1 MPPTGRGDAA
11 SGGTLGLQE
20 PSYDTAKSG
29 SRVLAFDDRQ
39 PGPGWSAL
47 SAARG
52 SGVGVWAFER
62 GGWALTSWIGFALPV
77 AGLIYFST
85 EPRAD

>member
-1 MPPTGRGDAA
+1 MATFFLAGAA
-11 SGGTLGLQE
+11 
-20 PSYDTAKSG
+20 
-29 SRVLAFDDRQ
+29 
-39 PGPGWSAL
+39 
-47 SAARG
+47 G

-85 EPRAD
+85 ERRAD